1 MTNNLYLETDVRGL
15 EHEIAKVVKE
25 VLSYYGMTLTDV
37 VRIVAR
43 ELCIAI
49 TDKLYQI
56 VKEYY
61 DKYKEVKKW

>member
-1 MTNNLYLETDVRGL
+1 MYLETDFRGL
-15 EHEIAKVVKE
+15 EHEIARIVKDT
-25 VLSYYGMTLTDV
+25 LSYYGLTLTDI

-43 ELCIAI
+43 ELAIAI

-61 DKYKEVKKW
+61 DKYRK

>member
-1 MTNNLYLETDVRGL
+1 MYLETDFRGL
-15 EHEIAKVVKE
+15 EHEIAKIVKDT
-25 VLSYYGMTLTDV
+25 LSYYGLTLTDI

-43 ELCIAI
+43 ELAIAI

-61 DKYKEVKKW
+61 DKYRK

>member
-1 MTNNLYLETDVRGL
+1 MYLETDFRGL
-15 EHEIAKVVKE
+15 EHKIAKIVKDT
-25 VLSYYGMTLTDV
+25 LSYYGLTLTDI

-43 ELCIAI
+43 ELAIAI

-61 DKYKEVKKW
+61 DKYRK

>member
-1 MTNNLYLETDVRGL
+1 MYLETDIRGL
-15 EHEIAKVVKE
+15 EHEIARVVKD

-43 ELCIAI
+43 ELSIAI

-61 DKYKEVKKW
+61 DKYKGR

>member
-1 MTNNLYLETDVRGL
+1 MTNNLYLEADVRGL

-37 VRIVAR
+37 VIIVAR
-43 ELCIAI
+43 ELAIAI
-49 TDKLYQI
+49 TDKLYQV

-61 DKYKEVKKW
+61 DKYKE

>member
-15 EHEIAKVVKE
+15 EHEIAKIVKE
-25 VLSYYGMTLTDV
+25 VLSYYGITLTDI

-43 ELCIAI
+43 ELSIAI

>member
-15 EHEIAKVVKE
+15 EHEIARIVKDT
-25 VLSYYGMTLTDV
+25 LSYYGLTLTDI

-43 ELCIAI
+43 ELAIAI

-56 VKEYY
+56 VKKYY
-61 DKYKEVKKW
+61 DKYRK

>member
-1 MTNNLYLETDVRGL
+1 MYLETDVRGL
-15 EHEIAKVVKE
+15 EHEIARVVKE

-43 ELCIAI
+43 ELSIAI

-61 DKYKEVKKW
+61 DKYKGR

>member
-1 MTNNLYLETDVRGL
+1 MYLETDVRGL

-43 ELCIAI
+43 ELAIAI
-49 TDKLYQI
+49 TDKLYQV

-61 DKYKEVKKW
+61 DKYKE

>member
-1 MTNNLYLETDVRGL
+1 MTNNLYSETDVRGL
-15 EHEIAKVVKE
+15 EHEIARIVKDT
-25 VLSYYGMTLTDV
+25 LSYYGLTLTDI

-43 ELCIAI
+43 ELAIAI
-49 TDKLYQI
+49 TDKLYQV

>member
-1 MTNNLYLETDVRGL
+1 MYLETDVRGL
-15 EHEIAKVVKE
+15 EHEIARVVKD

-43 ELCIAI
+43 ELSIAI

-61 DKYKEVKKW
+61 DKYKGR

>member
-1 MTNNLYLETDVRGL
+1 MYLETDVRGL
-15 EHEIAKVVKE
+15 EHEIAKVVKD

-43 ELCIAI
+43 ELSIAI

-61 DKYKEVKKW
+61 DKYKGR

>member
-1 MTNNLYLETDVRGL
+1 MYLETDVRGL
-15 EHEIAKVVKE
+15 EHEIARVVKE

-43 ELCIAI
+43 ELSIAI

-61 DKYKEVKKW
+61 DKYRGR